1 MNNPTGSNLSNQP
14 VAPGGPGRTLVIM
27 ATLMAVALV
36 AMGFSLWQLTK
47 GSAASSPQGGT
58 LKLDSDNTAALAS
71 LEVPEFALLDQDGAT
86 RTRDLLLGKFTILAF
101 TFTHCPLACPAMN
114 SQMLV
119 LQDRLKDTPVQLLSI
134 SVDPA
139 HDTPARLKEHAA
151 QIGADTSRWTFLT
164 AAGAPEAA
172 AAPAGQGPG
181 ATIDAI
187 VQKLGFA
194 LHKDESQPIA
204 LPGGQT
210 MSNIVH
216 PTRLLLIGPDARV
229 LAMDSGLEFA
239 GAERLAARARALH
252 TALSARRFTSGS

>member
-1 MNNPTGSNLSNQP
+1 MNNTPEYEGTKQSPASS
-14 VAPGGPGRTLVIM
+14 GPGRTLLIM
-27 ATLMAVALV
+27 GTLMAVALV
-36 AMGFSLWQLTK
+36 AMGFSFWQLTK
-47 GSAASSPQGGT
+47 GGAGGT
-58 LKLDSDNTAALAS
+58 AGGGAAPPGGVLKLEGGDAAALAS
-71 LEVPEFALLDQDGAT
+71 LEIPEFNLLDQEGVT

-119 LQDRLKDTPVQLLSI
+119 LQDRLKDTPVRLLSI

-151 QIGADTSRWTFLT
+151 QIGADPSRWTFLT
-164 AAGAPEAA
+164 ASGAPEEVAGQDPAA
-172 AAPAGQGPG
+172 A
-181 ATIDAI
+181 IDAI
-187 VQKLGFA
+187 VRRLGFA
-194 LHKDESQPIA
+194 LQKDSAQPIP

-229 LAMDSGLEFA
+229 VAMDSGLEFA
-239 GAERLAARARALH
+239 GAERLAARARVL
-252 TALSARRFTSGS
+252 TKR

>member
-1 MNNPTGSNLSNQP
+1 MNGTTDRDQMNQP
-14 VAPGGPGRTLVIM
+14 VAPAGPGRTLMVM
-27 ATLMAVALV
+27 GTLMAIALV
-36 AMGFSLWQLTK
+36 AMGVSLWQLTK
-47 GSAASSPQGGT
+47 GAAGTAPPGGT
-58 LKLDSDNTAALAS
+58 LKLGADSAAALAS
-71 LEVPEFALLDQDGAT
+71 LEVPEFTLLDQDGAP
-86 RTRDLLLGKFTILAF
+86 RTRELLLGTYTILAF

-119 LQDRLKDTPVQLLSI
+119 LQDRLKDTPVRLLSI

-164 AAGAPEAA
+164 ASG
-172 AAPAGQGPG
+172 AAPPVPADGPT
-181 ATIDAI
+181 AAIDAI
-187 VQKLGFA
+187 VHRLGFA

-229 LAMDSGLEFA
+229 VAMDSGLEFA
-239 GAERLAARARALH
+239 GAERLAARARELA
-252 TALSARRFTSGS
+252 TRR